1 MSGGPNVLKMDRPVP
16 VSLLDQGAQGLIG
29 EGIERTEGKLKVAG
43 AATYSAEYRFDGL
56 AYGYLIGAPF
66 ARGKI
71 TGLDDREAP
80 GMPGVIDVVTDF
92 DRFLRN
98 PQQAGN
104 PKAPTQG
111 VRDVRYAGEIVAI
124 VVAESFE
131 QARDAARAVRIEFE
145 PIKGRFDFHA
155 LRGEAE
161 KPADRLVTAHFSQG
175 DIDEAMRKAAWS
187 VDRIWTTPSQ
197 SSAAMEPHVSTASWD
212 GEKLT
217 VHGSYQVVAHNR
229 LQLADAL
236 GLKPDQVRLVSRYV
250 GGGFG
255 SKLGLAPE
263 AVAAAIAS
271 KKVGRPVK
279 TVMSRPQVFET
290 TIRRSQTEQ
299 RLRLGADEH
308 GVLTAIGHET
318 ICSNLP
324 DEPYFE
330 PAGVATHFLYG
341 GASRLITHDMVRL
354 DQLLSGSMRAPGEGS
369 GMLALEGAMDELAE
383 AAGID
388 PVELRKR
395 NDPDLDP
402 ETGVPFSTRQLSR
415 CLDEGAA
422 QFGWDKRNTT
432 PGTRREGEWLIGMGV
447 AAAARSNLLRPSAA
461 RVAITPDGK
470 AVVETDMTDI
480 GTGSYTILG
489 QIAGEMLGLPAD
501 RVEVRLGDSDFPPA
515 AGSGGSY
522 GATSSGSSVYLACE
536 ALRARIAEAMDCAT
550 EALTLKDGF
559 AIAENRRVPIG
570 SLVGDGI
577 EATGEISPGA
587 QAKETRQAAYGAH
600 FCEAA
605 VNVVTGEVRVRRMLG
620 IFAAGRILNARTA
633 RSQAIGGMIFGI
645 GSALTEDLIHDP
657 RNGKIVNRDLAEYH
671 VPAHA
676 DVPHIEVTFLPERD
690 VHTNPLHAKGIGELG
705 ICGAGAA
712 VANAIY
718 NACGVRVRDFPITL
732 DKLLAGLPDL

>member
-1 MSGGPNVLKMDRPVP
+1 MSGRNALKMDRPVP

-29 EGIERTEGKLKVAG
+29 AGIDRTEARLKVSGTAP
-43 AATYSAEYRFDGL
+43 YSAEYRLDGL
-56 AYGYLIGAPF
+56 AHGYLVGAPF
-66 ARGKI
+66 ARGRI
-71 TGLDDREAP
+71 TGIDDATARA
-80 GMPGVIDVVTDF
+80 MPGVIDVVTDF

-111 VRDVRYAGEIVAI
+111 VRDIRYAGEIVAI

-131 QARDAARAVRIEFE
+131 QARDAARSVRILFE
-145 PIKGRFDFHA
+145 PAEGRFDFHR

-161 KPADRLVTAHFSQG
+161 KPGDRLVPAHFEQG
-175 DIDEAMRKAAWS
+175 DVDAAMRKAAFS
-187 VDRIWTTPSQ
+187 VDRIWTTPNQ
-197 SSAAMEPHVSTASWD
+197 SSAAMEPHVSIAVWD
-212 GEKLT
+212 GDRLT
-217 VHGSYQVVAHNR
+217 IHGSYQVVAHNR

-236 GLKPDQVRLVSRYV
+236 RLRPDQVRLVSRYV

-271 KKVGRPVK
+271 KRVGRPVK
-279 TVMSRPQVFET
+279 AVMSRPQVFET

-299 RLRLGADEH
+299 RVRLGASED
-308 GVLTAIGHET
+308 GVLIAIGHET

-341 GASRLITHDMVRL
+341 STNRRITHDVVRL

-369 GMLALEGAMDELAE
+369 GMLALETAMDELAE
-383 AAGID
+383 AIGID

-395 NDPDLDP
+395 NDPACDP
-402 ETGVPFSTRQLSR
+402 ETEVPFSTRQLSR

-422 QFGWDKRNTT
+422 RFGWDRRDAK
-432 PGTRREGEWLIGMGV
+432 PGTRRDGDWLIGMGV

-461 RVAITPDGK
+461 RVAITREGM

-501 RVEVRLGDSDFPPA
+501 RVQVRLGDSDFPPA

-536 ALRARIAEAMDCAT
+536 ALRTRLAEAMGCPA

-559 AIAENRRVPIG
+559 AIAENRQVPIA
-570 SLVGDGI
+570 SLVGDGL
-577 EATGEISPGA
+577 EATGEIAPGA

-605 VNVVTGEVRVRRMLG
+605 VNAVTGEVRVRRVLG
-620 IFAAGRILNARTA
+620 VFAAGRILNAKTA

-645 GSALTEDLIHDP
+645 GAALTEDLIHDP
-657 RNGKIVNRDLAEYH
+657 RNGKVVNRDLGEYH

-676 DVPHIEVTFLPERD
+676 DVPHIDVTFLEERD
-690 VHTNPLHAKGIGELG
+690 VHANPLHAKGIGELG

-732 DKLLAGLPDL
+732 DKLLPGLPDL